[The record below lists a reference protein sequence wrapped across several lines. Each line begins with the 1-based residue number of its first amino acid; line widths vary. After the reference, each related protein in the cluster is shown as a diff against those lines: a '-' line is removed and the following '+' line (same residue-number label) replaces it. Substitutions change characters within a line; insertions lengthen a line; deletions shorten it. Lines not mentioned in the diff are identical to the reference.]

1 MTAAE
6 RRNIVIDSTNPT
18 VNIRNSSNS
27 QPTVTN
33 NVQTYQIP
41 TPPVSTPTT
50 SPIISNNN
58 TRLTT
63 NNTVSNTANTPPP
76 PPAPSVRN
84 SSVNLPTT
92 PVVSP
97 PTSTPP
103 AAAVST
109 SILVGRYNPSRIGLT
124 QLPAI
129 LTRNIFF
136 IFTPTTIFV
145 TGTCNNYVYPYNIE
159 QRGTT
164 TFISIDVA
172 NRLTRTGANCDASD
186 DILYISPFE
195 QSNQITLSS
204 DSVTGRGANVVM
216 SLVDRAGNPTISLN
230 KVIVPNSS

>member
-1 MTAAE
+1 M
-6 RRNIVIDSTNPT
+6 IDATNPT

-27 QPTVTN
+27 QPTVIN
-33 NVQTYQIP
+33 NVQTYQTP
-41 TPPVSTPTT
+41 APPVSTQTT
-50 SPIISNNN
+50 PPIISNNN
-58 TRLTT
+58 IPST
-63 NNTVSNTANTPPP
+63 NQNAVSNTANNPPP
-76 PPAPSVRN
+76 QSAPSVRN
-84 SSVNLPTT
+84 PSLNSPST

-97 PTSTPP
+97 QTSTPP

-172 NRLTRTGANCDASD
+172 NRLTRTGTNCDASD

-216 SLVDRAGNPTISLN
+216 SLMDRAGNPTISLN
-230 KVIVPNSS
+230 KVVVPNSS